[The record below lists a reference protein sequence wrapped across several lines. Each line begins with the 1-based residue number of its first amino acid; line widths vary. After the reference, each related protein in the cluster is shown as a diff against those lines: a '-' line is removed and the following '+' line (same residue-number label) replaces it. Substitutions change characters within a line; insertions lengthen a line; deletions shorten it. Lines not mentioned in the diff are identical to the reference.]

1 MPPLSNPRHE
11 LFAQNIVK
19 GMNRTKAYEMAGYKK
34 DDGNATRL
42 MTVNDSIPIRVEE
55 LLEES
60 IPSIRYDRE
69 ELNKVYTYLLKRA
82 KLKDKI
88 ETAKGIADSIAK
100 VNGLIVTR
108 HETGKAGEFEALTDY
123 ELLELIAE
131 PLGDSRAEGE
141 EN

>member
-1 MPPLSNPRHE
+1 
-11 LFAQNIVK
+11 
-19 GMNRTKAYEMAGYKK
+19 MAGYKK

>member
-1 MPPLSNPRHE
+1 MPTLPNPKHE
-11 LFAQNIVK
+11 LFCQERAK
-19 GMNRTKAYEMAGYKK
+19 GKTQVEAYKIAGYAP
-34 DDGNATRL
+34 DDGHASRL
-42 MTVNDSIPIRVEE
+42 AGNGRIMSRVEE
-55 LLEES
+55 LLGIS
-60 IPSIRYDRE
+60 IPSIKYDRE
-69 ELNKVYTYLLKRA
+69 EINKVYTYLLKEA
-82 KLKDKI
+82 KDANKI
-88 ETAKGIADSIAK
+88 ETAKAVADSIAK